1 MITDEEIEKIRRM
14 SKEEKMDYLE
24 SRIEE
29 MLSEIPEEDKEA
41 MMSAGPMM
49 MEKLLSDEGM
59 ELMEKLM
66 EQMFSSITEEDIPE
80 AEKLAQSTEEGEPAD
95 IGRLVSASM
104 ELVGRIMERMM
115 SEEGF
120 ELLGRMMELMGDPE
134 KMEIF
139 TNLSQES
146 QEKLRDIR
154 RLSLEIMSELS
165 PEDYAELTR
174 RIQKIYDKYAR

>member
-59 ELMEKLM
+59 ELM

-154 RLSLEIMSELS
+154 KLSLEIMSELS

>member
-1 MITDEEIEKIRRM
+1 LITDEEIEKIRRM

-59 ELMEKLM
+59 ELME
-66 EQMFSSITEEDIPE
+66 QMFSSITEEDIPE

-95 IGRLVSASM
+95 IGRLVGASM

-154 RLSLEIMSELS
+154 KLSLEIMSELS

>member
-59 ELMEKLM
+59 ELME
-66 EQMFSSITEEDIPE
+66 QMFSSITEEDIPE

-95 IGRLVSASM
+95 IGRLVGASM

-154 RLSLEIMSELS
+154 KLSLEIMSELS

>member
-29 MLSEIPEEDKEA
+29 MLSEMPEEDKEA

-59 ELMEKLM
+59 ELM

>member
-1 MITDEEIEKIRRM
+1 LITDEEIEKIRRM

-29 MLSEIPEEDKEA
+29 MLSEMPEEDKEA

-59 ELMEKLM
+59 ELM

-154 RLSLEIMSELS
+154 KLSLEIMSELS

>member
-29 MLSEIPEEDKEA
+29 MLSEMPEEDKEA

-59 ELMEKLM
+59 ELM

-154 RLSLEIMSELS
+154 KLSLEIMSELS

>member
-1 MITDEEIEKIRRM
+1 LITDEEIEKIRRM
-14 SKEEKMDYLE
+14 SKEEKMDYME

-59 ELMEKLM
+59 ELME
-66 EQMFSSITEEDIPE
+66 QMFSSITEEDIPE

-95 IGRLVSASM
+95 IGRLVGASM

-154 RLSLEIMSELS
+154 KLSLEIMSELS